1 VYFRITILLRRSGIL
16 PEYRYLACSQILHS
30 PRVWNSTKKPRLSVF
45 HLHSAE
51 GTNYSG
57 CKGVAKD
64 SCAKE
69 RLHAAGAPPLAFELL
84 MCYIKRYTCLNHFG
98 QRFILGGAIGW
109 RACGRTAIFAAAAAS
124 RMRINYACVRP
135 GVEFPRELLINCRP
149 WPLA

>member
-1 VYFRITILLRRSGIL
+1 MWLRITN
-16 PEYRYLACSQILHS
+16 CSEAVVFFQNTNSWRAPKSSNS
-30 PRVWNSTKKPRLSVF
+30 PRVWNSAKKPRLSVF
-45 HLHSAE
+45 HLHSA
-51 GTNYSG
+51 NYSG
-57 CKGVAKD
+57 CKGVARD

-135 GVEFPRELLINCRP
+135 GVEFPSARAAN
-149 WPLA
+149 

>member
-1 VYFRITILLRRSGIL
+1 MRISELQF
-16 PEYRYLACSQILHS
+16 CSEGVVFFQNTDIWPAPKS
-30 PRVWNSTKKPRLSVF
+30 SIRQEWNSTKKPRLSVF
-45 HLHSAE
+45 HLHSAK
-51 GTNYSG
+51 GANYSG

-69 RLHAAGAPPLAFELL
+69 RLHTDGAPPLAFELL

-124 RMRINYACVRP
+124 RMRINYACVRS

-149 WPLA
+149 WPLT